1 MDPSILL
8 AVVAGYFGLLFIIS
22 LITGRNS
29 DNRTFFSA
37 NRNSPWPLVAFGMI
51 GTTLSGVTFISI
63 PGAIGAGGLN
73 QGFSYMQVTMG
84 YMLGYATIALVL
96 LPLYYRLKLTSIY
109 AYLRQ
114 RFGFASHKT
123 GSAFFLLSRIIGA
136 SFRLY
141 LVGLVLDRF
150 VLGPLGV
157 SFETTVGIT
166 IILIWLYTFRGGIK
180 TVVWT
185 DTLQTATMLIAVIL
199 TVFAL
204 GSEMNLGLGGMIDT
218 IKASDYSQWFF
229 FEGGWSDPNN
239 FFKQFLGG
247 AFLTIVM
254 TGLDQDMMQK
264 NLTCRSLPDAK
275 KNMFVFSG
283 VLFVV
288 KLMFVAL
295 GALLYIYAA
304 HISMQI
310 PMRSDALYP
319 TLALEHLSPVIGVVF
334 IIGLIAAAYSS
345 ADSALTALTTSFCV
359 DILELDKKNLSS
371 KRSFL
376 FRSLVHVAFAITLFR
391 VIIIFNGVNNDAVI
405 NSLFRAAGYTYGP
418 LLGLYAFGLFSKLQ
432 VRDLW
437 VPVICLASPIVCYIL
452 NANSK
457 ALLNGYTFG
466 FELLILN
473 GLLTFLGLWAISKR
487 G

>member
-1 MDPSILL
+1 MDPRILL
-8 AVVAGYFGLLFIIS
+8 AIVAGYFGLLFVIS
-22 LITGRNS
+22 WITGRNS

-63 PGAIGAGGLN
+63 PGTIGAGGLN

-96 LPLYYRLKLTSIY
+96 LPLYYRLQLTSIY

-123 GSAFFLLSRIIGA
+123 GSAYFLLSRIIGA
-136 SFRLY
+136 AFRLY

-157 SFETTVGIT
+157 SFEATVAIT
-166 IILIWLYTFRGGIK
+166 IVLIWLYTFRGGIK

-185 DTLQTATMLIAVIL
+185 DTLQTAAMLIAVVL

-204 GSEMNLGLGGMIDT
+204 GSEMNLGLGGMVSAISE
-218 IKASDYSQWFF
+218 SDYSQWFF

-247 AFLTIVM
+247 AFITIVM

-283 VLFVV
+283 VLFFV

-304 HISMQI
+304 HISMEL
-310 PMRSDALYP
+310 PAKSDALYP
-319 TLALEHLSPVIGVVF
+319 TIALEHLSPAIGIIF

-359 DILELDKKNLSS
+359 DILEMDKQEGGGK
-371 KRSFL
+371 FQT
-376 FRSLVHVAFAITLFR
+376 RSLVHAGFAVVLFF
-391 VIIIFNGVNNDAVI
+391 VIIIFNQVNDDAVI
-405 NSLFRAAGYTYGP
+405 NSLFKIAGYTYGP
-418 LLGLYAFGLFSKLQ
+418 LLGMYAFGLFTKLK
-432 VRDLW
+432 VRDKL
-437 VPVICLASPIVCYIL
+437 VPVVAIASPIVCYVL
-452 NANSK
+452 NANSE
-457 ALLNGYTFG
+457 LLLGGYKFG
-466 FELLILN
+466 FELLIVN
-473 GLLTFLGLWAISKR
+473 GLLTFLGLWGIAKR

>member
-1 MDPSILL
+1 MDPRILL
-8 AVVAGYFGLLFIIS
+8 AVVAGYFGLLFVIS
-22 LITGRNS
+22 LITGRKS

-63 PGAIGAGGLN
+63 PGTIGAGGLN

-123 GSAFFLLSRIIGA
+123 GSAYFLLSRIIGA

-157 SFETTVGIT
+157 SFEMTVAVT
-166 IILIWLYTFRGGIK
+166 ILLIWLYTFRGGIK

-185 DTLQTATMLIAVIL
+185 DTLQTAAMLIAVVL

-204 GSEMNLGLGGMIDT
+204 GSEMNLGLGGMVSAIQE
-218 IKASDYSQWFF
+218 SDYSQWFF

-247 AFLTIVM
+247 AFITIVM

-283 VLFVV
+283 VLFFV

-304 HISMQI
+304 HISMEL
-310 PMRSDALYP
+310 PAKSDALYP
-319 TLALEHLSPVIGVVF
+319 TIALEHLSPAIGIIF

-359 DILELDKKNLSS
+359 DILEIDKKADGG
-371 KRSFL
+371 SFRT
-376 FRSLVHVAFAITLFR
+376 RSLVHAAFAVVLFF
-391 VIIIFNGVNNDAVI
+391 VIIIFNQVSDDAVI
-405 NSLFRAAGYTYGP
+405 NSLFRIAGYTYGP
-418 LLGLYAFGLFSKLQ
+418 LLGLYAFGLFTKRK
-432 VRDLW
+432 VRDKL
-437 VPVICLASPIVCYIL
+437 VPAVAIASPIICYVL
-452 NANSK
+452 NANSE
-457 ALLNGYTFG
+457 LLLGGYKFG

-473 GLLTFLGLWAISKR
+473 GLLTFLGLWGISR
-487 G
+487 RE